1 VSSLDLQ
8 EPEIERFFSILK
20 LIETAYPPDLLEARR
35 SEFVRRAEEISQRL
49 GVLPAFKNRLRSDPG
64 KSPLS
69 LGGII
74 ETVLVLAIVGEAGAA
89 AYFYRGKIAEAFR
102 FDDPTTEVM
111 VESSLTPE
119 FASPVFEPAPTEEA
133 IFTITPSPTGTPSPT
148 VAPTEASN
156 GSEGESLS
164 QPNVTPAPKDDT
176 GNHFGQTPKP
186 ERTKDNGNG
195 KDK

>member
-1 VSSLDLQ
+1 MRLDFQ
-8 EPEIERFFSILK
+8 DSEIERAFSSLK
-20 LIETAYPPDLLEARR
+20 HAEPVYPAPMWEARR
-35 SEFVRRAEEISQRL
+35 RVYLQRVAEISIGL
-49 GVLPAFKNRLRSDPG
+49 GVSPALKNSLKTDTG
-64 KSPLS
+64 KPSTT

-74 ETVLVLAIVGEAGAA
+74 ETVLILAIVGEASAA

-119 FASPVFEPAPTEEA
+119 FASPVFEPARAEEA
-133 IFTITPSPTGTPSPT
+133 TLTVTPSLTGTPSPT
-148 VAPTEASN
+148 AAPTEVSN
-156 GSEGESLS
+156 GSAGEGLS
-164 QPNVTPAPKDDT
+164 QPGVTPAPKDDN

-195 KDK
+195 KEK

>member
-20 LIETAYPPDLLEARR
+20 LSETAYPRDLLEARR
-35 SEFVRRAEEISQRL
+35 REFVRRAEEINQRL
-49 GVLPAFKNRLRSDPG
+49 GVSPAFKNLLKSDPG
-64 KSPLS
+64 KSSLS

-89 AYFYRGKIAEAFR
+89 AYYYREKIADVIR
-102 FDDPTTEVM
+102 FGEPTMVM
-111 VESSLTPE
+111 VEVSLTPE
-119 FASPVFEPAPTEEA
+119 IASSLFEPAPAEEA
-133 IFTITPSPTGTPSPT
+133 TFTVTPWLTSTPSPT

-156 GSEGESLS
+156 GSSGESLS
-164 QPNVTPAPKDDT
+164 QPNVTPALKDDN